1 MNYITQNPPMV
12 TLTYILPTSDVA
24 GCVPVTNFMAYKF
37 LDFAPMPD
45 GWMVHYSRSYT
56 LLASNA
62 NVK

>member
-24 GCVPVTNFMAYKF
+24 GCVPVNNFIPYKF

-45 GWMVHYSRSYT
+45 
-56 LLASNA
+56 
-62 NVK
+62 